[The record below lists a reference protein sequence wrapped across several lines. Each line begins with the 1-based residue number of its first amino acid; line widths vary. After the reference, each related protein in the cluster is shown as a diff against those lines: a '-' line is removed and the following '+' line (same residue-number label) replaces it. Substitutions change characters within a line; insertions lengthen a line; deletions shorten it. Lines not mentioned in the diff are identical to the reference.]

1 MLKIH
6 HLNQSRSER
15 TVWLAEE
22 LGLDYELV
30 RHQRDP
36 QTFRSPPSLCSVS
49 PLGKS
54 PVIED
59 DGTTVCESGA
69 IVEYLIDR
77 HDKGALRP
85 ARGTPEYLRYTHWMH
100 CAESTLAAPVVVDII
115 TAMTQA
121 KSPLVDGFIQGE
133 YDTLFKYLD
142 TALGENGYVAGVE
155 FTAADTM
162 VAYLLWIIDGS
173 ALKKLGLAP
182 KSTIAD
188 HPNIVNYLARLR
200 ARPAYRRAM
209 ERIGE

>member
-15 TVWLAEE
+15 IVWLAEE

-30 RHQRDP
+30 RHQRDS
-36 QTFRSPPSLCSVS
+36 QTLRSPPSLCAVS
-49 PLGKS
+49 PLGKA
-54 PVIED
+54 PIIED
-59 DGTTVCESGA
+59 DGVAVCESGA

-77 HDKGALRP
+77 HGKGALRP
-85 ARGTPEYLRYTHWMH
+85 ARDTPEYLRYMHWMH

-115 TAMTQA
+115 TTMTQA

-133 YDTLFKYLD
+133 YDTLFKYLSA
-142 TALGENGYVAGVE
+142 TVGENGYVAGAE

-162 VAYLLWIIDGS
+162 VAYMLWIIDGS

-182 KSTIAD
+182 KSPIAD
-188 HPNIVNYLARLR
+188 YPNVVNYLARLR
-200 ARPAYRRAM
+200 TRPAYRRAA